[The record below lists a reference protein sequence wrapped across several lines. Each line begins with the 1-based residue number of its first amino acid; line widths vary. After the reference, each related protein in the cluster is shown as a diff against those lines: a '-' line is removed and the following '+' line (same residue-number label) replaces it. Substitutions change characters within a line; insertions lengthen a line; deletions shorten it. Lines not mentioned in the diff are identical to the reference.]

1 MFKKILSLLLS
12 IGFVWGQPF
21 NSSNEISLN
30 AENLIGQWTFDE
42 LHLNMHLT
50 SGVNQTISDYNQ
62 SMGYTPSQGAIL
74 VSGAIN
80 GQMNYTNLRMVS
92 WNQYYYGMTM
102 LQISNN
108 PISYGYESEDLE
120 YPYYHFTYQ
129 LDGDSLECEL
139 NLISIVEGDTISTIW
154 YSNNVNESTV
164 FIDTTS
170 NVVEIDSL
178 LLLNI
183 DSIDS
188 IDSVLL
194 SGQLTVNQI
203 DIVAGESFT
212 ISYPYDVFLDYR
224 DISWDF
230 FEDNIGIRVFEQGGH
245 HNYWWSD
252 SVQFNWTVTDD
263 SIFIDDSSF
272 SMLSFSYEILDDT
285 LFFSNTYNSCEVA
298 HYGCDQHLEMM
309 SSQFGIEG
317 LQQALNEEI
326 RTYVYTNPLFVIDN
340 DILPNDIV
348 LQQNYPNPFNP
359 ITTLRYHIP
368 QDINVNITI
377 FDMMGRRVK
386 TLINEFQSSGYKS
399 IQWDATNNQG
409 EPVSAGVY
417 LYKIQAGDFIDTKK
431 MILLK

>member
-1 MFKKILSLLLS
+1 MINRITLLLF
-12 IGFVWGQPF
+12 IGLAWGQPF
-21 NSSNEISLN
+21 DYPNETSLN
-30 AENLIGQWTFDE
+30 ADDLIGQWIFDK
-42 LHLNMHLT
+42 LYLNMHLT

-62 SMGYTPSQGAIL
+62 SMGYTPSQGGIL

-80 GQMNYTNLRMVS
+80 GQMNYTNLGMVS

-120 YPYYHFTYQ
+120 YPHYGFTYQ
-129 LDGDSLECEL
+129 LNGDSLECEL
-139 NLISIVEGDTISTIW
+139 NLTTIVEGDTISTIW

-188 IDSVLL
+188 VLL
-194 SGQLTVNQI
+194 SGQLTVSQI
-203 DIVAGESFT
+203 NVVAGESFT
-212 ISYPYDVFLDYR
+212 ISYPYDIFLDYR

-230 FEDNIGIRVFEQGGH
+230 FEDSTGIRVFEQGGH

-252 SVQFNWTVTDD
+252 SIQFNWTATDD

-272 SMLSFSYEILDDT
+272 SFFSFSYEIFGDT
-285 LFFSNTYNSCEVA
+285 LSFSNTYNSCEVA
-298 HYGCDQHLEMM
+298 HYECDQHLDMI
-309 SSQFGIEG
+309 SSLFGIED
-317 LQQALNEEI
+317 LEQALNEEL
-326 RTYVYTNPLFVIDN
+326 RTYINSNHLIVNDN
-340 DILPNDIV
+340 NILPNNIV
-348 LQQNYPNPFNP
+348 LKQNYPNPFNP
-359 ITTLRYHIP
+359 ITTLGYELL
-368 QDINVNITI
+368 QDSYVNITI
-377 FDMMGRRVK
+377 YDMLGNVVNN
-386 TLINEFQSSGYKS
+386 LVNANQSSGYKS
-399 IQWDATNNQG
+399 VQWNATNNVG
-409 EPVSAGVY
+409 KSVSAGVY
-417 LYKIQAGDFIDTKK
+417 LYSIEAGVFRQTKK

>member
-1 MFKKILSLLLS
+1 MINRITLLLF
-12 IGFVWGQPF
+12 IGLAWGQPF
-21 NSSNEISLN
+21 DYPNETSLN
-30 AENLIGQWTFDE
+30 AVDLIGQWIFDK
-42 LHLNMHLT
+42 LYLNMHLT

-62 SMGYTPSQGAIL
+62 SMGYTPSQGGIL

-80 GQMNYTNLRMVS
+80 GQMNYTNLGMVS

-120 YPYYHFTYQ
+120 YPHYGFTYQ
-129 LDGDSLECEL
+129 LNGDSLECEL
-139 NLISIVEGDTISTIW
+139 NLTTIVEGDTISTIW

-188 IDSVLL
+188 VLL
-194 SGQLTVNQI
+194 SGQLTVSQI
-203 DIVAGESFT
+203 NVVAGESFT
-212 ISYPYDVFLDYR
+212 VSYPYDIFLDYH

-230 FEDNIGIRVFEQGGH
+230 FEDSTGIRVFEQGGH

-252 SVQFNWTVTDD
+252 SIQFNWTATDD

-272 SMLSFSYEILDDT
+272 SFFSFSYEIFGDT
-285 LFFSNTYNSCEVA
+285 LSFSNTYNSCEVA
-298 HYGCDQHLEMM
+298 HYECDQHLDMI
-309 SSQFGIEG
+309 SSLFGIED

-326 RTYVYTNPLFVIDN
+326 RTYINSNHLFVNDN
-340 DILPNDIV
+340 NILPNNIV
-348 LQQNYPNPFNP
+348 LKQNYPNPFNP
-359 ITTLRYHIP
+359 TTKIDYGLPEVSNVKLVIYDLLGREVTTLVNGF
-368 QDINVNITI
+368 QDA
-377 FDMMGRRVK
+377 
-386 TLINEFQSSGYKS
+386 GYKS
-399 IQWDATNNQG
+399 ITWHGTDAFGRNVG
-409 EPVSAGVY
+409 AGMYFY
-417 LYKIQAGDFIDTKK
+417 LIQAGDFRQVKK
-431 MILLK
+431 MVLLK

>member
-1 MFKKILSLLLS
+1 MTKHLTLLLF
-12 IGFVWGQPF
+12 IGLAWGQPF
-21 NSSNEISLN
+21 NSPNEISLN
-30 AENLIGQWTFDE
+30 ADNLIGQWTFDE

-62 SMGYTPSQGAIL
+62 SMGYTPSQGVIL
-74 VSGAIN
+74 ISGAIN

-108 PISYGYESEDLE
+108 SISYGYESEDLE

-139 NLISIVEGDTISTIW
+139 NLTSIVEEDTISTIW

-188 IDSVLL
+188 VLL
-194 SGQLTVNQI
+194 SGQLTVDQI
-203 DIVAGESFT
+203 DVVAGESFT

-230 FEDNIGIRVFEQGGH
+230 FGDSTGVRVFEQGGH

-252 SVQFNWTVTDD
+252 SVQFNWTATDD

-272 SMLSFSYEILDDT
+272 SMLSFSYEILGDT

-298 HYGCDQHLEMM
+298 HYECDQHLDMM
-309 SSQFGIEG
+309 SSQFGIED
-317 LQQALNEEI
+317 LQQVLNEEI
-326 RTYVYTNPLFVIDN
+326 RTYLNTNPLFVNDN
-340 DILPNDIV
+340 NILPNNIV

-359 ITTLRYHIP
+359 ITTLRYDIP

-377 FDMMGRRVK
+377 YDMTGRQVK
-386 TLINEFQSSGYKS
+386 TLINGFQTSGYKS
-399 IQWDATNNQG
+399 IQWNATNNTG
-409 EPVSAGVY
+409 KPVSAGVY
-417 LYKIQAGDFIDTKK
+417 FYTIQAGDFVDTKK